1 MEVMEVMEVMEDTEE
16 EARVRTAPAP

>member
-1 MEVMEVMEVMEDTEE
+1 MEDMEDMEVMEDTEE

>member
-1 MEVMEVMEVMEDTEE
+1 MEDMEVMEVMEDTEE